1 MSAGRAPLWPAYVA
15 TYTFMLGQ
23 WASGLA
29 VPLNVELLGGTLAD
43 VGLLGSVRF
52 GL

>member
-15 TYTFMLGQ
+15 THTFMLGQ

-29 VPLNVELLGGTLAD
+29 VPLNVGASCE
-43 VGLLGSVRF
+43 
-52 GL
+52 